1 MLLRPA
7 LLCALAAFA
16 AAPASALAADPPK
29 CKLARIA
36 EWPVQLRNNLPL
48 VDGAINGKK
57 ATILLDTG
65 ADTTMVNTATAEK
78 LGLVL
83 QPTFRRAVGFGGTAR
98 IYATV
103 IEELRI
109 ADAVVRKGMRV
120 LVTGE
125 RAHSAFDFILG
136 DDFFRQVELEFDY
149 AKGVVRLFHADNCKN
164 AWLGY
169 WDANA
174 LQVPL
179 ENDTKIV
186 FPLTVNGRPARALLD
201 SGASASV
208 VSMPFAA
215 RLGITPQSGGV
226 VQAGCSGGVGE
237 GLVPMWVARFDSIAI
252 AGENIRDARLRIADF
267 MPELAYSRNPNP
279 EVMLGTDFLRAHRV
293 MVSRSQG
300 KVYFSYAGG
309 LVFPATPA
317 LACDERSRDE
327 KEALAANEAA
337 LARDPNDVQ
346 ALTRRAML
354 RARNGD
360 RQAALADLDAA
371 IRVEPGNAVALDA
384 RSAVRAGLRDYDG
397 ALADSEAAINNGM
410 RSSGAYVRRGDL
422 RRAQGDLGLALDE
435 YEEALRLEPTN
446 PVALASRGRLRYYA
460 GNYEAAERD
469 FAALAPLRQNAFDA
483 IWLYLARA
491 RRGVDGRADLESR
504 TGGDDWGPFVG
515 RFLAG
520 KVDRDA
526 LMAAATNVDEKQRS
540 GRLCEARF
548 YLAERLTLDS
558 KPAEARPLLEQVRAE
573 CPRNYIEYEA
583 AAAELKRL

>member
-1 MLLRPA
+1 MLRAA
-7 LLCALAAFA
+7 LLCALAALA
-16 AAPASALAADPPK
+16 ATPVSALAADPPK

-36 EWPVQLRNNLPL
+36 EWPVQLRNDLPL
-48 VDGAINGKK
+48 VDGAINGKNVK
-57 ATILLDTG
+57 ILLDTG
-65 ADTTMVNTATAEK
+65 AETTMVDTGTAEK

-83 QPTFRRAVGFGGTAR
+83 QPTFRRAIGFGGTAR

-109 ADAVVRKGMRV
+109 RDAVVRTGMRV
-120 LVTGE
+120 LVSGE
-125 RAHSAFDFILG
+125 RAHSTFDFILG
-136 DDFFRQVELEFDY
+136 DDVFRQADMEFDY
-149 AKGVVRLFHADNCKN
+149 TKGVVRLFQASDCGN
-164 AWLGY
+164 AWLAY

-186 FPLTVNGRPARALLD
+186 FAVTVNGRPARALLD
-201 SGASASV
+201 SGASSSV
-208 VSMPFAA
+208 VSMSFAA
-215 RLGITPQSGGV
+215 TLGITPQSGGV

-252 AGENIRDARLRIADF
+252 AGESIRDARIRIADF
-267 MPELAYSRNPNP
+267 MPELAYARNPTP
-279 EVMLGTDFLRAHRV
+279 EVVLGTDFLRAHRV

-309 LVFPATPA
+309 LVFPATPG
-317 LACDERSRDE
+317 LGCEERARDE

-337 LARDPNDVQ
+337 LARDPNDVP

-354 RARNGD
+354 RARTGD

-371 IRVEPGNAVALDA
+371 IRIEPGNAVALDA

-410 RSSGAYVRRGDL
+410 RSSGAYVRRGDV
-422 RRAQGDLGLALDE
+422 RRAQGDLGHALDE
-435 YEEALRLEPTN
+435 YEEALRLEPAN

-460 GNYEAAERD
+460 GDYEAAERD
-469 FAALAPLRQNAFDA
+469 FAALAPLRQNTFDA

-491 RRGVDGRADLESR
+491 RRGVDGRADLEARS
-504 TGGDDWGPFVG
+504 GGDGWGPFVA

-520 KVDRDA
+520 KVEADA
-526 LMAAATNVDEKQRS
+526 LMAAAANVDERQRK
-540 GRLCEARF
+540 GRVCEARF
-548 YLAERLTLDS
+548 YVAQRLILER
-558 KPAEARPLLEQVRAE
+558 KPADARTVLEQARAE
-573 CPRNYIEYEA
+573 CPRNYPEYEA
-583 AAAELKRL
+583 AGVELKRL